1 MSKKIENFSGIDIY
15 LLDLLLKG
23 FIHDDQEILD
33 LGCGSGRNI
42 KYFLSQN
49 MHVTGVDLDEQ
60 CLLELKGLYPEKS
73 SRFIHSSIEEFE
85 NGKNY
90 DVIICNAVLH
100 FAKDH
105 KDFDVQFEK
114 LISLLNPNGL
124 IFIRMTSNIG
134 IDTRELEGV
143 NGRFCLKDETI
154 RYLITAEKIQEL
166 MRKFDLKKLEPI
178 KSTVVEGVRSMA
190 TLVFTRS

>member
-1 MSKKIENFSGIDIY
+1 MIDNLSGIDIY
-15 LLDLLLKG
+15 LLDLFLKG
-23 FIHDDQEILD
+23 FIHGNQEILD
-33 LGCGSGRNI
+33 AGCGRGRNI

-49 MHVTGVDLDEQ
+49 MDVTGLDSDEH
-60 CLLELKGLYPEKS
+60 CILELKSQYPEKS
-73 SRFIHSSIEEFE
+73 YRFIHSSIEEFE

-114 LISLLNPNGL
+114 LISLLNSNGL

-134 IDTRELEGV
+134 IDMNGIEGIAGV
-143 NGRFCLKDETI
+143 HCLKDGAT
-154 RYLITAEKIQEL
+154 RYLITLEKIQDL
-166 MRKFDLKKLEPI
+166 IRKFHLTKVSPI
-178 KSTVVEGVRSMA
+178 KSTVVEDVRSMT

>member
-1 MSKKIENFSGIDIY
+1 MIDNLSGMDIY

-23 FIHDDQEILD
+23 FIHGNQEILD
-33 LGCGSGRNI
+33 AGCGTGRNI
-42 KYFLSQN
+42 KYLLSQN
-49 MHVTGVDLDEQ
+49 MHVTGVDSDEH
-60 CLLELKGLYPEKS
+60 CILELKNQYPEKS
-73 SRFIHSSIEEFE
+73 SRFIHSSIEEFGD
-85 NGKNY
+85 GKNY
-90 DVIICNAVLH
+90 DLIICNAVLH

-105 KDFDVQFEK
+105 KDFDIQFEK

-134 IDTRELEGV
+134 IDMSGMQGV
-143 NGRFCLKDETI
+143 NGKYCLKDGTI
-154 RYLITAEKIQEL
+154 RYLITLEKIQEL
-166 MRKFDLKKLEPI
+166 MGKFHLKKQTPI

>member
-1 MSKKIENFSGIDIY
+1 MIDNLKGIDVY

-23 FIHDDQEILD
+23 FIHGNQEILD
-33 LGCGSGRNI
+33 AGCGTGRNI

-49 MHVTGVDLDEQ
+49 MDVTGVDSDEQ
-60 CLLELKGLYPEKS
+60 CILELKNQYPEKS
-73 SRFIHSSIEEFE
+73 SRFIHSSIEEFG

-90 DVIICNAVLH
+90 DLIICNAVLH
-100 FAKDH
+100 FAKGH
-105 KDFDVQFEK
+105 KDFDIQFEK

-134 IDTRELEGV
+134 IDMSGMESV
-143 NGRFCLKDETI
+143 NGTYCLKDGTI
-154 RYLITAEKIQEL
+154 RYLITLEKTQAL
-166 MRKFDLKKLEPI
+166 MGKFHLKKLAPL

-190 TLVFTRS
+190 TLIFTRS

>member
-1 MSKKIENFSGIDIY
+1 MIDNLNGIDIY

-23 FIHDDQEILD
+23 FIDGNQEILD
-33 LGCGSGRNI
+33 AGCGAGRNI

-49 MHVTGVDLDEQ
+49 MHVTGVDSDEQ
-60 CLLELKGLYPEKS
+60 CILELKNQYPEKS
-73 SRFIHSSIEEFE
+73 SRFIHSSIEEFG

-100 FAKDH
+100 FAQDH
-105 KDFDVQFEK
+105 KDFDIQFEK

-134 IDTRELEGV
+134 IDMMGMEGL
-143 NGRFCLKDETI
+143 NGTYCLKDGTI
-154 RYLITAEKIQEL
+154 RYLITLEKIQEL
-166 MRKFDLKKLEPI
+166 MGKFHLKKQAPI

>member
-1 MSKKIENFSGIDIY
+1 MIDNLNGIDIY

-23 FIHDDQEILD
+23 FIHGNQEILD
-33 LGCGSGRNI
+33 AGCGTGRNI

-49 MHVTGVDLDEQ
+49 MHVTGVDSDEQ
-60 CLLELKGLYPEKS
+60 CILQLKNQYPEKS
-73 SRFIHSSIEEFE
+73 SRFIHSSIEEFG
-85 NGKNY
+85 NGKSY
-90 DVIICNAVLH
+90 DLIICNAVLH
-100 FAKDH
+100 FAKGH
-105 KDFDVQFEK
+105 KDFDIQFEK

-134 IDTRELEGV
+134 IDMSGMESV
-143 NGRFCLKDETI
+143 NGTYCLKDGTI
-154 RYLITAEKIQEL
+154 RYLITLEKTQAL
-166 MRKFDLKKLEPI
+166 MGKFHLKKLAPL

>member
-1 MSKKIENFSGIDIY
+1 MIGNLNGIDIY

-23 FIHDDQEILD
+23 FIHGNQEILD
-33 LGCGSGRNI
+33 AGCGTGRNI

-49 MHVTGVDLDEQ
+49 MHVTGIDSDEQ
-60 CLLELKGLYPEKS
+60 CILELKNQYPEKS
-73 SRFIHSSIEEFE
+73 SRFIHSSIEEFG

-90 DVIICNAVLH
+90 DLIICNAVLH

-134 IDTRELEGV
+134 IDMMGMEGL
-143 NGRFCLKDETI
+143 NGTYCLKDGTI
-154 RYLITAEKIQEL
+154 RYLITLEKIQEL
-166 MRKFDLKKLEPI
+166 MIKFDLTKLAPI

-190 TLVFTRS
+190 TFIFTRS

>member
-1 MSKKIENFSGIDIY
+1 MIDSLKGIDIY

-23 FIHDDQEILD
+23 FIHGNQEILD
-33 LGCGSGRNI
+33 AGCGRGRNI

-49 MHVTGVDLDEQ
+49 MHVTGVDSDAQ
-60 CLLELKGLYPEKS
+60 CILELKSQYPEKAS
-73 SRFIHSSIEEFE
+73 KFIHSSIEEFE

-105 KDFDVQFEK
+105 KGFDVQFEK

-134 IDTRELEGV
+134 IDMIGMESIAGV
-143 NGRFCLKDETI
+143 HCLKDGAT
-154 RYLITAEKIQEL
+154 RYLITLEKIQEL
-166 MRKFDLKKLEPI
+166 MRKFHLTKVSPI
-178 KSTVVEGVRSMA
+178 KSTVVEDVRSMT